1 VVPVPSFVLRNL
13 PILQIL
19 QINSLRA
26 RYLRRYLRNTERR
39 LSDQFSQGITH
50 RGRISGKLALDDPC
64 IWIVSHAYV

>member
-1 VVPVPSFVLRNL
+1 MVPVPSFVLRNL
-13 PILQIL
+13 PILQI
-19 QINSLRA
+19 NSLRGTFEGTFG
-26 RYLRRYLRNTERR
+26 NTERR